1 MISENLDRI
10 NRKSPPQKRGLL
22 FICFLGINFFFLT
35 SCHSNYSPKPTAYPR
50 ISYPQNGYLT
60 CHTPYPI
67 TFEYPAIAKLE
78 FPGDKTNRGNWI
90 NLNFERFRATLFTS
104 YFQESKERIQQHI
117 LENESILEKE
127 TPHYVHI
134 HKQEYQSSDKKITGY
149 LYEIDGNTASPVQFI
164 LTDNQQ
170 QLFRGALYFD
180 YIPNRDS
187 IIDILDGLKGD
198 IRYLME
204 SFRFKK

>member
-1 MISENLDRI
+1 MISENLGQI
-10 NRKSPPQKRGLL
+10 NRKNPPHKRGFL
-22 FICFLGINFFFLT
+22 FICFLGINLFTLT

-60 CHTPYPI
+60 CHPPYLI

-78 FPGDKTNRGNWI
+78 SPNDQTTGGHWI

-104 YFQESKERIQQHI
+104 YFQESKEKIQQHI

-127 TPHYVHI
+127 TPPFAHI
-134 HKQEYQSSDKKITGY
+134 HKQEYLSSDKKITGY

-187 IIDILDGLKGD
+187 IVDILDGLKGD